1 MLMQDI
7 SEPSIND
14 SALAEVQ
21 RLLAKLPEPE
31 PRRREANGRPARVQR
46 PRRLVIVDGD
56 KLHRL
61 MVARGFDVATLS
73 VAAGLWAAKPGRKLV
88 AQALDYGELNP
99 DLAAKVARAL
109 SCEVQD
115 FTLGI
120 RVVEPGPAR
129 GYTPRRKRNGRS

>member
-1 MLMQDI
+1 MRMPAI
-7 SEPSIND
+7 PSPTFSD
-14 SALAEVQ
+14 AELGQLQ
-21 RLLAKLPEPE
+21 RAFWAMPEAEAPPKRERKGHPTTAK
-31 PRRREANGRPARVQR
+31 

-129 GYTPRRKRNGRS
+129 GYIRKRNGRS